1 MPSYEPESVPKYF
14 ITALIFQVALNE
26 QGRNHYVIEESGDS
40 TNSPRLTFIKHF
52 PPLVKGMRLWGS
64 GHEEL
69 SEMFGL
75 FCCSE
80 SVRGEEGSYPGLMSV
95 TVCRLQASPHRWTCI
110 VDSWCASARAKKPF
124 TFIISVVPKC
134 WSADSSD
141 SVMTFSTD
149 CS

>member
-1 MPSYEPESVPKYF
+1 MSQKEFPNTSSQLSYFRWPWTNRAATTMS
-14 ITALIFQVALNE
+14 L
-26 QGRNHYVIEESGDS
+26 RNLVIPQIHPIWLLLS
-40 TNSPRLTFIKHF
+40 TS
-52 PPLVKGMRLWGS
+52 PLVKGMRLWGS

-80 SVRGEEGSYPGLMSV
+80 SLRGEEGSYPGLMNV
-95 TVCRLQASPHRWTCI
+95 TVCRLQASPQRWTCI
-110 VDSWCASARAKKPF
+110 VDSWCASACAKKPF

-134 WSADSSD
+134 WSSDSSD
-141 SVMTFSTD
+141 SIMTFSTD